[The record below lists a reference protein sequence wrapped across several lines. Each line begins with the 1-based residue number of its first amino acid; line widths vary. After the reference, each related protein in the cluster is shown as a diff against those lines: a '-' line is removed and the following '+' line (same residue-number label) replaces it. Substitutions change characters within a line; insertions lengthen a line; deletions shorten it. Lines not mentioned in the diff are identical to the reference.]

1 MNPYILVLLITL
13 AIVLVVI
20 LIIVLFPKFHT
31 AFHEQNEKTNEEIAK
46 DEVTS
51 MIYEPQKHES
61 QFKKNLAKDNFI
73 KFLEKREKELNIIF
87 TEEDIESL
95 FIQMK
100 QDKIDDLK

>member
-1 MNPYILVLLITL
+1 MNPYLLVLLITL
-13 AIVLVVI
+13 GIVLIAV

-46 DEVTS
+46 DEVNS
-51 MIYEPQKHES
+51 IIYEPEKHDSE
-61 QFKKNLAKDNFI
+61 FKKEIAKDNFA
-73 KFLEKREKELNIIF
+73 KFLTKKEKELNIIF
-87 TEEDIESL
+87 TEDDIDSL